1 MTPGATV
8 WGMPETTEQD
18 RQRKRAAVER
28 EMQRRRE
35 ADDEREDRELIDT
48 VGDEQQRERDRTE
61 RSESRED

>member
-1 MTPGATV
+1 
-8 WGMPETTEQD
+8 MPETTEQD

-48 VGDEQQRERDRTE
+48 VGDEQQRGRDRTE
-61 RSESRED
+61 REESRED